1 MARKSRRTQQEVI
14 VEHIESV
21 YPTAIYA
28 RLSLENSGKD
38 DGGASIEN
46 QIAVCKEYI
55 DESDDLELIKV
66 YQDNGWTGT
75 KMERPAFEEMM
86 NDVRKGK
93 IKAIVVRD
101 LSRFARNYIETG
113 TYLEKV
119 FPDLNVRF
127 ISVKEQFDNLK
138 VDGTNESL
146 IVPLQSLINELY
158 SKDIS
163 RKVSAAYKVM
173 MENNTFSWRQL
184 PYGYKLNEDH
194 TNIVPDKVTAPFV
207 VKMYELK
214 CEGKSFTYI
223 ARLMNEIN
231 APRTG
236 RSDTINSKWNDGGVK
251 SILTNEVYMGD
262 RVLGKTKTA
271 LYMGLYY
278 EKQPE
283 SEWYVYE
290 NNHEPIVSR
299 EIFYKVQE
307 KIAESTNARN
317 EALERSRKIREKMID
332 LLKGKV
338 FCADCGYKMR
348 FHRHIA
354 GKNCKEHTNYECTGH
369 NKNKHICPTLHF
381 YLSNELYDKV
391 LEAIRLQ
398 IKVAVDY
405 DKLIKALNNSKGE
418 QGVRN
423 SLKDELRRLSGRIS
437 NLQSRRTRLYED
449 YVDGIL
455 NEEEYIFAKKN
466 YESEYDSLNKQH
478 EILAVRYQKYCEAIS
493 SDNKWISMMKSV
505 RSAKVLTKELAD
517 TVIDKVFIYDD
528 KSIEIVMN
536 YQDIYDDTVMYLEQI
551 KEAVA

>member
-146 IVPLQSLINELY
+146 INELY

-163 RKVSAAYKVM
+163 RKVSAALRAM
-173 MENNTFSWRQL
+173 MENGTFRWRTI
-184 PYGYKLNEDH
+184 PYGYKWNVDH
-194 TNIVPDKVTAPFV
+194 TNIVPNEETAQYVRKIF
-207 VKMYELK
+207 EWK
-214 CEGKSFTYI
+214 CEGLTNPQI
-223 ARLMNEIN
+223 AKKLNEMN
-231 APRTG
+231 APRSEKKSSANSEW
-236 RSDTINSKWNDGGVK
+236 RSGGVY
-251 SILTNEVYMGD
+251 SILKNQAYIGD
-262 RVLGKTKTA
+262 RVLGKKRQA
-271 LYMGLYY
+271 LYLGIKG

-283 SEWYVYE
+283 NEWIIYE
-290 NNHEPIVSR
+290 NVHEPLVSKEMFEKAQSIR
-299 EIFYKVQE
+299 EQASLK
-307 KIAESTNARN
+307 
-317 EALERSRKIREKMID
+317 RKISLESSKEKRDKIVD
-332 LLKGKV
+332 LLEGKV
-338 FCADCGYKMR
+338 FCADCGYKMGFSR
-348 FHRHIA
+348 IVHKY
-354 GKNCKEHTNYECTGH
+354 KNPFGRYLCSGNDKS
-369 NKNKHICPTLHF
+369 KDICGTSHF
-381 YLSNELYDKV
+381 YMQDSLNSKV

-398 IKVAVDY
+398 VKVALDY
-405 DKLIKALNNSKGE
+405 EKLIAAMSNTNAE
-418 QGVRN
+418 NAVR
-423 SLKDELRRLSGRIS
+423 SGIRYELRRLSGKLSSVQVQRK
-437 NLQSRRTRLYED
+437 RLYED
-449 YVDGIL
+449 YVGGIL
-455 NEEEYIFAKKN
+455 DEEEYLYAK
-466 YESEYDSLNKQH
+466 SEYDEQYEILNKEH
-478 EILAVRYQKYCEAIS
+478 ELLAVKYQKYCEAIS
-493 SDNKWISMMKSV
+493 SENKWISLMKSV
-505 RSAKVLTKELAD
+505 RNAKVLTKELAD
-517 TVIDKVFIYDD
+517 AVVERVFIYED
-528 KSIEIVMN
+528 KSIEIVMK
-536 YQDIYDDTVMYLEQI
+536 YQDVFDTTQIYIEQI
-551 KEAVA
+551 KEAV